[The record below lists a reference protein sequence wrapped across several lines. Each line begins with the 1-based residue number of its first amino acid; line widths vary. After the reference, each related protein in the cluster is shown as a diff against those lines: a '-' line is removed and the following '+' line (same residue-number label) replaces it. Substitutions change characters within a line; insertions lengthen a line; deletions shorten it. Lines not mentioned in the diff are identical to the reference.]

1 MYQLLIVDDEPLV
14 QAGIRSML
22 NWNEM
27 NIDICG
33 TAMNGQAALKI
44 IEESSPDIVI
54 TDIKMPVMS
63 GLELAKVC
71 RERYGEN
78 SPYFIILTSYEDF
91 QMARDALSYQVS
103 DYLVKLEL
111 TPEVLKN
118 NFFWFVSDMIE
129 TKGGSFTLIILGV
142 FLIVSTFLK
151 VGTMYMAFYTM
162 IPIRTGV
169 VRDIRNQIN
178 RKITELPLGFFSEER
193 KGDIIAR
200 VSGDVNEIE
209 TSIMSSLDMLFKNP
223 ILILI
228 YLIGMIAISWQLTL
242 FVFILLPFAGYVM
255 GTVGKKLK
263 RKSFEGQQ
271 QWGYLMSQI
280 EETLGGLRVFKA
292 FNAEAK
298 IQDRFEKSNETFR
311 RLTNRIYRRLQMAT
325 PMSEFLGTA
334 TIAIVLWYG
343 GTLILSSNSPI
354 DASTFIYYLVSF
366 YSIINPAK
374 DLSKASYAIQ
384 KGLAS
389 MDRVD
394 KILKAESNINDPEDP
409 KPIALTESIC
419 YRDVWFKYQHE
430 WVLKGIDLTIPKGHT
445 VALVGQSGSGKS
457 TMVDLLP
464 RFYDVAKG
472 SITIDGTDVRDATL
486 YDLRSLM
493 GNVNQEAILFNDTFF
508 NNISFGVEGATL
520 EQVQE
525 AARIANAH
533 DFIMASEDGYDT
545 NIGDR
550 GGKLS
555 GGQRQRISIAR
566 AILKNPPI
574 LILDEATSALDTESE
589 RLVQEALENLMRNR
603 TTIVIAHRLST
614 IRNADEICVMH
625 EGEIVERGRHE
636 ELIALDG
643 YYKRLCDMQ
652 SF

>member
-1 MYQLLIVDDEPLV
+1 MKDFLRVLRRFVPPYKKYMVWNVIFNFLSALLNLFSFALIIPILNILFKISDETYSYMEWTFNPL
-14 QAGIRSML
+14 SFDS
-22 NWNEM
+22 W
-27 NIDICG
+27 
-33 TAMNGQAALKI
+33 
-44 IEESSPDIVI
+44 
-54 TDIKMPVMS
+54 
-63 GLELAKVC
+63 KV
-71 RERYGEN
+71 
-78 SPYFIILTSYEDF
+78 L
-91 QMARDALSYQVS
+91 
-103 DYLVKLEL
+103 
-111 TPEVLKN
+111 PEVLKN

-129 TKGGSFTLIILGV
+129 TQGGSFTLVVLGV
-142 FLIVSTFLK
+142 FLVVSTFMK
-151 VGTMYMAFYTM
+151 VATMYMAFFTM

-228 YLIGMIAISWQLTL
+228 YLIGMIAISWQLTV
-242 FVFILLPFAGYVM
+242 FVFILLPIAGYVM
-255 GTVGKKLK
+255 GQVGKKLK

-280 EETLGGLRVFKA
+280 EETLGGLRIIKA
-292 FNAEAK
+292 FNAEKK
-298 IQDRFEKSNETFR
+298 IQERFEKSNDTFR
-311 RLTNRIYRRLQMAT
+311 NLTNRIYRRQQMAH

-343 GTLILSSNSPI
+343 GTLILSANSPI
-354 DASTFIYYLVSF
+354 DASTFIYYLVIF

-389 MDRVD
+389 MERVD
-394 KILKAESNINDPEDP
+394 KILQAESHIYDPQQP
-409 KPIALTESIC
+409 KPIALTDNIC
-419 YRDVWFKYQHE
+419 YNDVWFKYQQE
-430 WVLKGIDLTIPKGHT
+430 WILKGINLIIPKGRT

-457 TMVDLLP
+457 TLVDLLP
-464 RFYDVAKG
+464 RFYDIDRG
-472 SITIDGTDVRDATL
+472 SITIDGTDVRDTTL
-486 YDLRSLM
+486 FDLRGLM

-508 NNISFGVEGATL
+508 NNIAFGVEGATL

-533 DFIMASEDGYDT
+533 DFIMASEEGYDT

-636 ELIALDG
+636 ELIALNG

>member
-1 MYQLLIVDDEPLV
+1 MRDFIRILRRFVPPYKKFMILNIVFNILSAILNLFSFALIIPILQILFKINEATYTYMEWTFHPL
-14 QAGIRSML
+14 SL
-22 NWNEM
+22 ESWK
-27 NIDICG
+27 
-33 TAMNGQAALKI
+33 AM
-44 IEESSPDIVI
+44 
-54 TDIKMPVMS
+54 
-63 GLELAKVC
+63 
-71 RERYGEN
+71 
-78 SPYFIILTSYEDF
+78 
-91 QMARDALSYQVS
+91 
-103 DYLVKLEL
+103 
-111 TPEVLKN
+111 PEILKN
-118 NFFWFVSDMIE
+118 NFFWFVTDVIE
-129 TKGGSFTLIILGV
+129 THGGSFA
-142 FLIVSTFLK
+142 LIVMGLFLVIMTFFK
-151 VGTMYMAFYTM
+151 VATMYMAFFTM

-178 RKITELPLGFFSEER
+178 KKITQLPLGFFSEER

-209 TSIMSSLDMLFKNP
+209 ASIMSSLDMLFKNP

-228 YLIGMIAISWQLTL
+228 YLAGMIMISWQLTL
-242 FVFILLPFAGYVM
+242 FVLILLPLAGYVM
-255 GTVGKKLK
+255 GQVGKKLK
-263 RKSFEGQQ
+263 RKSLEGQQ
-271 QWGYLMSQI
+271 QWGLLMSQI
-280 EETLGGLRVFKA
+280 EETLGGLRIIKA
-292 FNAEAK
+292 FNAEKK
-298 IQDRFEKSNETFR
+298 IQIRFEKNNEIFR
-311 RLTNRIYRRLQMAT
+311 NTTNRIYRRQQMAH

-354 DASTFIYYLVSF
+354 DAPTFIYYLVIF

-374 DLSKASYAIQ
+374 DLSKSVYSIQ

-389 MDRVD
+389 MERVD
-394 KILKAESNINDPEDP
+394 KILKAETNIHDP
-409 KPIALTESIC
+409 KNPQPIQLTKSIS
-419 YRDVWFKYQHE
+419 YNDVWFKYQNE
-430 WVLKGIDLTIPKGHT
+430 WILKGINLNIPKGKT
-445 VALVGQSGSGKS
+445 IALVGQSGSGKS
-457 TMVDLLP
+457 TLVDLLP
-464 RFYDVAKG
+464 RFYDVNKG
-472 SITIDGTDVRDATL
+472 SITIDGVDIRDARL
-486 YDLRSLM
+486 NDLRGLM

-508 NNISFGVEGATL
+508 NNISFGVDNATQ
-520 EQVQE
+520 EQVEE

-533 DFIMASEDGYDT
+533 DFIIASEEGYNT

-555 GGQRQRISIAR
+555 GGQRQRVSIAR

-589 RLVQEALENLMRNR
+589 RLVQDALENLMKNR

-636 ELIALDG
+636 ELLALNG